1 MAVCNLFKQLSNASG
16 NFMLFSQYAE
26 DMTHNYTEGDNYKIV
41 PSKFVALNIDYS
53 RARKDYLNTESGFNI
68 GVPQYFQNYFENSC
82 AYCRNL
88 AMSEKSDFEWTP
100 EISKNLFW
108 NSMFDA
114 NLLHADIYPK
124 DSETSN
130 IKNVP
135 EVMYYGDV
143 NMHSYNEHKGMG
155 YGEIYCYI
163 PTNAQQVNCQV
174 VDAHQALKNEKVEIY
189 GEDSEISNINGRLF
203 VENSNVKLEG
213 HNIGI
218 GNYPRLYFYNRDFE
232 MSFDS
237 DEIDD
242 IGKVQSNK
250 YKINT
255 IVVLYSI
262 FRKINDDWITLYSN
276 IPMGMYITGKFDE
289 DPNSMNINSA
299 PGPITNEITKYVS
312 TNYDT
317 GTSYGLRI
325 CTRFSVASNGV
336 IVNDSEITTDNSGYT
351 NLCQLMTSMNEN
363 LSKMLS
369 ISSNSIDTTNKLKD
383 ILSIIKNNRVN
394 VPYVKDVNGTDC
406 WFVNGKFVSAVNKGI
421 EVSCKELTEESVETR
436 LENLMD
442 YDENNDYT
450 PIDTEDCEELSAKD
464 LAKKW
469 GLDESK
475 YPDVGEDIII
485 NYDCEHEVVTEE
497 ELNKEFCTA
506 SPIYHDCDCHK
517 EDSEEIEDS
526 EETETPVE

>member
-1 MAVCNLFKQLSNASG
+1 
-16 NFMLFSQYAE
+16 
-26 DMTHNYTEGDNYKIV
+26 
-41 PSKFVALNIDYS
+41 
-53 RARKDYLNTESGFNI
+53 
-68 GVPQYFQNYFENSC
+68 
-82 AYCRNL
+82 
-88 AMSEKSDFEWTP
+88 
-100 EISKNLFW
+100 
-108 NSMFDA
+108 MFDA
-114 NLLHADIYPK
+114 NLLHADVYPK

-135 EVMYYGDV
+135 EIVYYGDI

-163 PTNAQQVNCQV
+163 PTNAKQVNCQV
-174 VDAHQALKNEKVEIY
+174 VNASQSLKDEKIEMY
-189 GEDSEISNINGRLF
+189 GEDSDLANINGRLF
-203 VENSNVKLEG
+203 VENKNTKLEG

-237 DEIDD
+237 DEIIDLE
-242 IGKVQSNK
+242 KPNVTK

-255 IVVLYSI
+255 IVILYSI

-299 PGPITNEITKYVS
+299 PGPITNEITKYVATS
-312 TNYDT
+312 YDS

-351 NLCQLMTSMNEN
+351 NLCQLMTAMNEN
-363 LSKMLS
+363 LSQMLS
-369 ISSNSIDTTNKLKD
+369 MTSTAINFTEHLKD
-383 ILSIIKNNRVN
+383 TLSIFKNNRLN
-394 VPYVKDVNGTDC
+394 VPYIKDVNGTDC

-421 EVSCKELTEESVETR
+421 EVSCKELTGESVETR

-450 PIDTEDCEELSAKD
+450 PVDTDDCEELSAKD
-464 LAKKW
+464 LAKEW

-475 YPDVGEDIII
+475 YPDAGEDIII
-485 NYDCEHEVVTEE
+485 NYDCNHEIATEA
-497 ELNKEFCTA
+497 ELNSEFCKKA
-506 SPIYHDCDCHK
+506 PIIHDCGNDNCCEEKETCNCHK
-517 EDSEEIEDS
+517 EDSEEIEES